1 MSKITK
7 SAILLLLILLL
18 ALSLFACKGGE
29 EEDATAYLTVY
40 NCEDYIDEEIFEDF
54 TDWYYEKSGKR
65 VEINYITYDT
75 NETML
80 TKVLNN
86 DANVDVICSSEYAI
100 QKLYLKDQLL
110 PLEKTEG
117 MATINQAI
125 YERTSARFGEDFAS
139 YFVPY
144 MYGTLGILYNADFF
158 EENEIDIE
166 EAGWGILWN
175 DVECDELNG
184 KILLKDSIR
193 DTFAAGVLYLKEQ
206 DALPEAYRSYT
217 TEALINCTD
226 EELVA
231 AVKEALIAEKSA
243 LKAYEVDF
251 GKDDLIKGSAYVD
264 LAWSGDAM
272 YAIEE
277 GEVYDVGLDY
287 FVPEAGA
294 NIWFDGWFIPKCTKH
309 KDAAEAFIE
318 FLCDPEISTRNMV
331 YIGYSSAVDRSF
343 LVENPDVL
351 AVLAENEYIDAST
364 IVESE
369 DAVAILTENGYLI
382 EEEEEEVSI
391 TKDGEECDI
400 VELVAFLTERE
411 CYDLASDYFEWEVRY
426 PEVDNPDYG
435 MMTDYGES
443 NTRMTIMWEEV
454 KAATP
459 ENRAPV
465 WLVSLIVIGVILLL
479 VGGAVG
485 IYYFLTNK
493 RRSRL
498 KEGE

>member
-1 MSKITK
+1 M
-7 SAILLLLILLL
+7 
-18 ALSLFACKGGE
+18 
-29 EEDATAYLTVY
+29 
-40 NCEDYIDEEIFEDF
+40 
-54 TDWYYEKSGKR
+54 
-65 VEINYITYDT
+65 
-75 NETML
+75 
-80 TKVLNN
+80 LNN

-110 PLEKTEG
+110 PLRKTEG
-117 MATINQAI
+117 MDTINVEI
-125 YERTSARFGEDFAS
+125 YERTTARFGEDFAN

-158 EENEIDIE
+158 EEHEIDIE

-175 DVECDELNG
+175 SVECEELDG

-206 DALPEAYRSYT
+206 EALPEAYMDYT
-217 TEALINCTD
+217 TEELINCTD

-231 AVKEALIAEKSA
+231 AVKEALIAQKTA

-277 GEVYDVGLDY
+277 GELYDVALDY

-294 NIWFDGWFIPKCTKH
+294 NIWFDGWFVPKCTEH
-309 KDAAEAFIE
+309 REAAEAFIE
-318 FLCDPEISTRNMV
+318 FMCDPEISTRNMV
-331 YIGYSSAVDRSF
+331 YIGYSSAVDKSV
-343 LVENPDVL
+343 LETNADVL
-351 AVLAENEYIDAST
+351 AVLADNEYIDAST

-369 DAVAILTENGYLI
+369 TAVALLEENGYEI
-382 EEEEEEVSI
+382 AEEEDEVTI
-391 TKDGEECDI
+391 LKDGEECEIAD
-400 VELVAFLTERE
+400 LVAFLTDND
-411 CYDLASDYFEWEVRY
+411 CYDIASDYFEWEVRY
-426 PEVDNPDYG
+426 PAVDNPNYG
-435 MMTDYGES
+435 MMTDYGEA

-465 WLVSLIVIGVILLL
+465 WAISLIAIGVILFLC
-479 VGGAVG
+479 GAVSG
-485 IYYFLTNK
+485 LYFFLSNRKKTRIAEEKNN
-493 RRSRL
+493 
-498 KEGE
+498 